1 MESNEGPPLLGAGQQ
16 LRFQRPL
23 VDGDAWAHRGAQ
35 ANFLQIYTLGCSRLI
50 AQPGT
55 PARVAGWR
63 ERGLRYM
70 TVQIFDCD
78 GMTSALERA
87 GVEIGMAPKTVGQV
101 RYSFIRDPDGN
112 WIELSERASLTGKPV
127 PTG

>member
-1 MESNEGPPLLGAGQQ
+1 MLGRSRIIAE
-16 LRFQRPL
+16 P
-23 VDGDAWAHRGAQ
+23 GA
-35 ANFLQIYTLGCSRLI
+35 
-50 AQPGT
+50 
-55 PARVAGWR
+55 PARVDGWR

-78 GMTSALERA
+78 GLTAALERA